1 MQFLSILIWSLL
13 GTFTA
18 TVATETDLACLR
30 SIKASLED
38 PFDNLKSSWDL
49 NNNSEG
55 HICRFTGV
63 DCWHPDENKVL
74 NLRLSEMGLRGRF
87 PLGIQNCTSL
97 TGLDLS
103 SNELQGPIPFNISKI
118 LPFITSLDLS
128 SNNFSGEIPLSI
140 ANCSTLNILKLDHN
154 RLTGH
159 IPEQIGWLTRLKAFN
174 VSNNLLSGPVPM
186 FQNATIS
193 VDSYAN
199 NVGLCGGPLERCRV
213 HRPRKFDYSF
223 KSGFAIGYVVF
234 SVSVATVY
242 ASYCVPWVNV
252 GKRNKMI
259 TVAAMVML
267 MIRRSKRKKTEVD
280 QLGSMSTMEFL
291 LETQISSSEKYIT
304 RMNFRD
310 LCKATEN
317 FNQQNIIGLGQMGT
331 MYKATLPNGWS
342 IAVKRLSNFFD
353 LEEHFDLGEQFMS
366 ELKTL
371 GRLRHENLITLLGF
385 CIESNQRLLVYKYI
399 SIGNLFDWLHSKEDK
414 KKILEWPLRVKIA
427 VGLARG
433 MAWLHHGDN
442 FRVAHLNVSAKSILL
457 DQNFEPKL
465 SNFGKA
471 MLINPKE
478 NNSSWSF
485 SMDIEFWEQCYLKED
500 VFNFGI
506 VLLELITGKKATSLN
521 NSDDGS
527 LDKWVSALFS
537 SSFCLYDAIDNPII
551 GQGHD
556 GEIFELLRV
565 AYECI
570 QCVSEQRPS
579 MLDVYK
585 TISNIGERYYLA
597 DNSEIAEQTEII

>member
-1 MQFLSILIWSLL
+1 MQFLSMLIWSLL

-18 TVATETDLACLR
+18 TVATETDIACLK

-38 PFDNLKSSWDL
+38 PYAYLKAWNF
-49 NNNSEG
+49 NNNTEG
-55 HICRFTGV
+55 YICRFIGV
-63 DCWHPDENKVL
+63 DCWHPDENIVL
-74 NLRLSEMGLRGRF
+74 NLRLSDMGLRGRF

-118 LPFITSLDLS
+118 VPFITSLDLS

-140 ANCSTLNILKLDHN
+140 VNCSTLNILKLDHN

-291 LETQISSSEKYIT
+291 IETQISSSEKYIT

-385 CIESNQRLLVYKYI
+385 CIESKQRLLVYKYI
-399 SIGNLFDWLHSKEDK
+399 SNGNLFDWLHSKEDK

-442 FRVAHLNVSAKSILL
+442 FRVAHLN
-457 DQNFEPKL
+457 
-465 SNFGKA
+465 
-471 MLINPKE
+471 
-478 NNSSWSF
+478 
-485 SMDIEFWEQCYLKED
+485 CYLKED

-570 QCVSEQRPS
+570 QRVPEQRPS

>member
-1 MQFLSILIWSLL
+1 MQS
-13 GTFTA
+13 T
-18 TVATETDLACLR
+18 
-30 SIKASLED
+30 
-38 PFDNLKSSWDL
+38 SS
-49 NNNSEG
+49 
-55 HICRFTGV
+55 
-63 DCWHPDENKVL
+63 K
-74 NLRLSEMGLRGRF
+74 
-87 PLGIQNCTSL
+87 
-97 TGLDLS
+97 
-103 SNELQGPIPFNISKI
+103 
-118 LPFITSLDLS
+118 
-128 SNNFSGEIPLSI
+128 EI
-140 ANCSTLNILKLDHN
+140 
-154 RLTGH
+154 
-159 IPEQIGWLTRLKAFN
+159 
-174 VSNNLLSGPVPM
+174 
-186 FQNATIS
+186 
-193 VDSYAN
+193 
-199 NVGLCGGPLERCRV
+199 
-213 HRPRKFDYSF
+213 DYSF

-267 MIRRSKRKKTEVD
+267 MIKRSKRKRTEVD

-291 LETQISSSEKYIT
+291 LETQ
-304 RMNFRD
+304 
-310 LCKATEN
+310 
-317 FNQQNIIGLGQMGT
+317 
-331 MYKATLPNGWS
+331 
-342 IAVKRLSNFFD
+342 
-353 LEEHFDLGEQFMS
+353 
-366 ELKTL
+366 
-371 GRLRHENLITLLGF
+371 
-385 CIESNQRLLVYKYI
+385 
-399 SIGNLFDWLHSKEDK
+399 EDK
-414 KKILEWPLRVKIA
+414 KKILGWPLRVKIA

-457 DQNFEPKL
+457 DQKFEPKL

-471 MLINPKE
+471 MLINPNE
-478 NNSSWSF
+478 INSSCSF

-527 LDKWVSALFS
+527 LDKWISALFS

-570 QCVSEQRPS
+570 QRVPEQRPS